1 MKKIFT
7 LVMMGLVAFA
17 AQAKDVTIYVQA
29 PAGTNIY
36 FWNIAE
42 SCTWP
47 GEELTE
53 QKTVTNPT
61 TSEEMTFYVR
71 TFEVETSINI
81 IFNKDGLQT
90 KDLTG
95 ITTDRYYI
103 YDGEKTVE
111 DISEQFIE
119 IPDAEIENVTL
130 PGNHN
135 GWDIANSTPFTEVEK
150 NKTYTIA
157 VDLTD
162 VTVDDDVWLF
172 KLGVNNSQWVGY
184 YQVTLDAP
192 DYVVEAME
200 NSNFEIDLG
209 EVDAKQF
216 TITATWAGGK
226 NAEEGWTLK
235 VEEGITGGVNANVIE
250 KAQNTPVYNLN
261 GQRVSSTYR
270 GLIIKNGKKVLAQ

>member
-7 LVMMGLVAFA
+7 LCMMAMVALM
-17 AQAKDVTIYVQA
+17 AQASEVTIYVQA

-42 SCTWP
+42 TVVWP
-47 GEELTE
+47 GEALTE

-61 TSEEMTFYVR
+61 TKEEMTFYVR
-71 TFEVETSINI
+71 TFEVEKSLNI
-81 IFNKDGLQT
+81 IFNKEGAQT

-119 IPDAEIENVTL
+119 IPDAEISHVTL

-135 GWDIANSTPFTEVEK
+135 GWDIATSASFNVVEA

-162 VTVDDDVWLF
+162 VTVDDDVWYF
-172 KLGVNNSQWVGY
+172 KLGVNDSQWIGF

-192 DYVVEAME
+192 AYVVEAMSD
-200 NSNFEIDLG
+200 SNFEIDLAEAG
-209 EVDAKQF
+209 TRQF

-226 NAEEGWTLK
+226 SAEEGWTLK
-235 VEEGITGGVNANVIE
+235 IEEGLNNGVAIINADNAAKVIYDL
-250 KAQNTPVYNLN
+250 QGRRVTNTVK
-261 GQRVSSTYR
+261 
-270 GLIIKNGKKVLAQ
+270 GLYIVNGKKVLR